1 MIRKNGKCKDL
12 SEFDK
17 GQIVMARQLDQSIS
31 KTAALVGCSRSAVVS
46 IYQKWS
52 KEGTVVIMSTNEGL
66 AHCKFILVFAI
77 TMDLLGITIVL
88 MGVFVPLEVKG
99 QDFGDLLVYSGV
111 VLVLMSMVGWV
122 MWYSGN
128 IEGLSLTKDLG
139 YKRNAVDRLA
149 RTLSRRIRRK

>member
-1 MIRKNGKCKDL
+1 M
-12 SEFDK
+12 
-17 GQIVMARQLDQSIS
+17 
-31 KTAALVGCSRSAVVS
+31 SA
-46 IYQKWS
+46 
-52 KEGTVVIMSTNEGL
+52 ENEGL

-111 VLVLMSMVGWV
+111 LLVLMSMIGWV

-139 YKRNAVDRLA
+139 YERSAVDRLA
-149 RTLSRRIRRK
+149 RTLSRRIRGS